1 MVELIKHIKG
11 IVGTA
16 AKRSTL
22 KARGSGCSIDVR
34 PLKNMSYVA
43 IDIDVAVNNKCIPS
57 IKGERCDYLIIVD
70 KGNFYL
76 VLPVEFKKTKAKSGG
91 KVKRQIEGG
100 LKIFESLTLDQ
111 KLNNERIKWVP
122 CCLASSAKIYE
133 PKDKDSVEFRG
144 KKKPY
149 ITIKCGKGFFSK
161 VKEQIRAH

>member
-1 MVELIKHIKG
+1 MVELIKHIEG

-22 KARGSGCSIDVR
+22 KARGSICAIDIR

-43 IDIDVAVNNKCIPS
+43 IDIDALDNKCIPS
-57 IKGERCDYLIIVD
+57 IKGRRCDYLIIVD
-70 KGNFYL
+70 RGNFYL
-76 VLPVEFKKTKAKSGG
+76 VLPVEFKKTIAKSGG

-111 KLNNERIKWVP
+111 KLHNERIKWVP
-122 CCLASSAKIYE
+122 CCLARSASKIYE

-149 ITIKCGKGFFSK
+149 ITIKCGKDFFSR
-161 VKEQIRAH
+161 VEEQIPAH